1 MVRVPFTVGVAF
13 FLLVLAQPTPGVAQ
27 AHDHAHDDDAHHH
40 MMGHVDCTTL
50 ASPPWIGLPGRD
62 RATIEAVQ
70 RSVAHLATPEAAI
83 AAGFTPVL
91 GDIPGMGVHYVHM
104 GRSRAGINV
113 SEPDHLLFAPIDG
126 EERLVG
132 IAYAFEDRVETEVPV
147 PFESELAHWHDHPE
161 FVRRPGETLHMLHVW
176 FVPSSSGPFAGLNF
190 WLPFHGAGIEPP
202 SACWMEDEAVA
213 ERIET
218 VSFALATSQRREA
231 GAGVIGRIVASRQAG
246 TASQV
251 GTARA
256 ERRAGFVA
264 ALDEAARAQDRDAW
278 VASADAFIE
287 DLTPFERTAVDA
299 LLRTLTHAQMST
311 PEREAQGGGDHS
323 GH

>member
-1 MVRVPFTVGVAF
+1 MVRVPLAVGVAVA
-13 FLLVLAQPTPGVAQ
+13 LLGLSQPSSGVAQ
-27 AHDHAHDDDAHHH
+27 THDHDDHAHHHR

-50 ASPPWIGLPGRD
+50 ASPPWVGLPSQD

-70 RSVAHLATPEAAI
+70 RLVAHLAAPEAAI

-104 GRSRAGINV
+104 GRTRAGVNV

-132 IAYAFEDRVETEVPV
+132 IAYAFEDRIETDVPV
-147 PFESELAHWHDHPE
+147 PFDSELAHWHDHPE
-161 FVRRPGETLHMLHVW
+161 FVRRPGATLHMLHVW

-190 WLPFHGAGIEPP
+190 WLPFHGAGIQPP
-202 SACWMEDEAVA
+202 SACWMEDEGVA

-218 VSFALATSQRREA
+218 VSFALAASQRVD
-231 GAGVIGRIVASRQAG
+231 GAGIIGRLVASHTSGAAG
-246 TASQV
+246 QV
-251 GTARA
+251 RADRA

-264 ALDEAARAQDRDAW
+264 ALDEAARARDLDAW
-278 VASADAFIE
+278 VAAADAFIE
-287 DLTPFERTAVDA
+287 DLTTVERTAVDA